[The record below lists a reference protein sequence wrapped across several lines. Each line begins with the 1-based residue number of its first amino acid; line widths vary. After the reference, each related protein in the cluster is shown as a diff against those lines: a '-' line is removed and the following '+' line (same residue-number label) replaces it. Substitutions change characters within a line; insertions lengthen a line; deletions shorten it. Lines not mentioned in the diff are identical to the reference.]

1 MLGKKYRRFAKFCVL
16 EKYLAKGWLNLGR
29 TEYSGRD
36 RLWAGNRLA
45 DVYARCAFP
54 EAKALDLQKP
64 FVDVSGGGGASL
76 ERILDARAEYGAAMR
91 SVYRDYWPAVRK
103 ICIEDEEL
111 IIQNP
116 EEKQKLK
123 ALFSFNTKVD
133 LCRGLDELIDFY
145 RDWDKGRG

>member
-1 MLGKKYRRFAKFCVL
+1 MDTDETPDVRLV
-16 EKYLAKGWLNLGR
+16 YLALHHMMKHRGHFLF
-29 TEYSGRD
+29 SGNIENIKEFQETFRQYVKSIRD
-36 RLWAGNRLA
+36 
-45 DVYARCAFP
+45 
-54 EAKALDLQKP
+54 EELDFDL
-64 FVDVSGGGGASL
+64 
-76 ERILDARAEYGAAMR
+76 
-91 SVYRDYWPAVRK
+91 
-103 ICIEDEEL
+103 CIEDEEL